1 MLKVAVAGATVL
13 LITASSPTYAQTQ
26 TPSASTPAERMSAND
41 VGTLTDARILIAK
54 GALQLTPEQEKYW
67 PAIEK
72 AIRTRAKDRQARVD
86 SAVDRMEEMGKKS
99 PVEVLR
105 ERNPIDF
112 LHRRAEALS
121 QRSTDLKNLADAWQP
136 LYQTLTPEQKQR
148 LGFVTMVVLRDMRNA
163 VEQYRLQAEDEE
175 EE

>member
-1 MLKVAVAGATVL
+1 
-13 LITASSPTYAQTQ
+13 
-26 TPSASTPAERMSAND
+26 MSAND